1 MSEDHLNALAVAA
14 HVDDIELSC
23 GGTLIKLAK
32 RGHSVGTC
40 ELTEGELSTR
50 GNPEIRRREAE
61 QAGRIMGLAVRENLG
76 VPDGDIVNNY
86 ANRLKLISVLR
97 KYRPQYVFANYWVD
111 RHPDHASGS
120 RLVTDAC
127 FYSGLRRINTDQE
140 PFRPRMIFYYQ
151 LRDELEP
158 SFLVDIS
165 EEFETKMAAIAAHR
179 SQFFDPESSE
189 PETFISSS
197 YFMEALVKR
206 MEYYGLRIGAR
217 YAEPFFIRQYIGID
231 DPLEFFNAVD
241 TNRIMSTPPSGR

>member
-1 MSEDHLNALAVAA
+1 MSEEHLEALAVAA
-14 HVDDIELSC
+14 HTDDVELSC

-32 RGHSVGTC
+32 RGYRVGTC
-40 ELTEGELSTR
+40 ELTRGELSTR
-50 GNPEIRRREAE
+50 GNTEIRRREAE
-61 QAGRIMGLAVRENLG
+61 KAAQIMGLALRENLG
-76 VPDGDIVNNY
+76 LPDGDIVNNY
-86 ANRLKLISVLR
+86 ENRLKLISVLR
-97 KYRPQYVFANYWVD
+97 KYRPGYVFANYWID
-111 RHPDHASGS
+111 RHPDHTAGS

-127 FYSGLRRINTDQE
+127 FFSGLRRIDTGQE
-140 PFRPRMIFYYQ
+140 PFRPRMIFYFQ

-165 EEFETKMAAIAAHR
+165 EEFDAKMAAIAAHK
-179 SQFFDPESSE
+179 SQFFDPESTE
-189 PETFISSS
+189 PGTFISSS

-241 TNRIMSTPPSGR
+241 TNRIMSTPPIVR